1 MYYLFIAVTKHSIET
16 MEDSEDMFS
25 LWFQKVD
32 GVVGWS
38 CELRQGIMAV
48 GLCVKGSSYPVAD
61 SKR

>member
-48 GLCVKGSSYPVAD
+48 GLCVCIWRRLSEL
-61 SKR
+61 